1 MLAEMDPSMDFVP
14 RICLDMS
21 FSILMSLGDPCD
33 LARASCVS
41 HCWHE
46 FVVSNGLSK
55 QLCLK
60 MFPQLSGVDHVTES
74 CSFKSD
80 AETGSSN
87 TKEWDV
93 LEREH
98 RVYGFLS
105 HCSRSIADR
114 ECILDAI
121 SASSTDNFPE
131 EGINNTLEKR
141 DRVGRIASYWSS
153 KGQKNPAVPETL
165 IYKLVGDLCV
175 ITEIDVQPFQA
186 FFQFGSPIYS
196 AKSVRFRMGYPKASV
211 DLDAADK
218 SCHYSPDDK
227 FVWTYTSPEFPMA
240 QENRLQEF
248 KFPEPVLCIGG
259 FLLVELLGR
268 VQRQEMDGSFYIC
281 VSHVRVLG
289 RPLSP
294 TFGVEMIEPS
304 GKFVLKA
311 LSYTKESL
319 PESSPRRISSLEL
332 QRRVR
337 NLEYILNM
345 LRGNVRDVEDIWDEE
360 QDDSDE
366 EFV

>member
-1 MLAEMDPSMDFVP
+1 MDPSMDFVP
-14 RICLDMS
+14 QLELDML
-21 FSILMSLGDPCD
+21 FKILLSLDDPCD

-41 HCWHE
+41 HSWHG

-55 QLCLK
+55 QLCLR

-80 AETGSSN
+80 AESGSSN
-87 TKEWDV
+87 TKEWDL

-105 HCSRSIADR
+105 HCSKSMVDR
-114 ECILDAI
+114 ECISDAI
-121 SASSTDNFPE
+121 SASSTDHFPG
-131 EGINNTLEKR
+131 EGIINTLELR
-141 DRVGRIASYWSS
+141 DRVGRIASYASYWSS
-153 KGQKNPAVPETL
+153 KGQQNPAVPETL

-175 ITEIDVQPFQA
+175 VTEIDIQPFQA
-186 FFQFGSPIYS
+186 YFQPGLHIYS

-211 DLDAADK
+211 DLDSVDQ
-218 SCHYSPDDK
+218 SCHDTPNDN
-227 FVWTYTSPEFPMA
+227 FVWTYASPEFPMA
-240 QENRLQEF
+240 QENCLQKF

-268 VQRQEMDGSFYIC
+268 VQRHEMDGLFYIC
-281 VSHVRVLG
+281 VSHVRVMG

-294 TFGVEMIEPS
+294 TFGVDLIEPS

-319 PESSPRRISSLEL
+319 PVSSPRRISSLEL
-332 QRRVR
+332 RRRVR
-337 NLEYILNM
+337 NWEHILNM
-345 LRGNVRDVEDIWDEE
+345 LHGDVGDVEDIWDEE

>member
-1 MLAEMDPSMDFVP
+1 MPAEMDTSEDFLP
-14 RICLDMS
+14 RLDLDMS
-21 FSILMSLGDPCD
+21 FDILMTLGDPCD

-41 HCWHE
+41 RGWHE
-46 FVVSNGLSK
+46 FVISNGLSK

-60 MFPQLSGVDHVTES
+60 MFPQLYGVDRVTES

-80 AETGSSN
+80 GETGSSN

-105 HCSRSIADR
+105 HCARSIVDR
-114 ECILDAI
+114 ECISDAI

-131 EGINNTLEKR
+131 EGINNTLEIR

-165 IYKLVGDLCV
+165 IYKLVGDLSV
-175 ITEIDVQPFQA
+175 ITEIDIQPFKA
-186 FFQFGSPIYS
+186 FFQRGSPIYS
-196 AKSVRFRMGYPKASV
+196 AKSVRFRMGYSKASL
-211 DLDAADK
+211 DLDSVDQ
-218 SCHYSPDDK
+218 SCHISPNDK

-240 QENRLQEF
+240 QENCLQEF
-248 KFPEPVLCIGG
+248 KLPEPVLCIGG

-268 VQRQEMDGSFYIC
+268 MQRQEMDGLFYIC
-281 VSHVRVLG
+281 VSHVRVSG
-289 RPLSP
+289 RPLTP
-294 TFGVEMIEPS
+294 TFGVEIIEPS

-311 LSYTKESL
+311 LSYKKESL

>member
-1 MLAEMDPSMDFVP
+1 MDPSMDIVP
-14 RICLDMS
+14 RICLDTS
-21 FSILMSLGDPCD
+21 LHIFMSLGDPCD

-41 HCWHE
+41 HGWHG

-121 SASSTDNFPE
+121 SASSTDDFEE
-131 EGINNTLEKR
+131 EGFNNTLEKR
-141 DRVGRIASYWSS
+141 DRVGRAASYWSS
-153 KGQKNPAVPETL
+153 KGQNNPAVPETL

-175 ITEIDVQPFQA
+175 ITEIDIQPFQDY
-186 FFQFGSPIYS
+186 FIEPGSPIYS
-196 AKSVRFRMGYPKASV
+196 AKSARFRM
-211 DLDAADK
+211 
-218 SCHYSPDDK
+218 DDK

-240 QENRLQEF
+240 QASAALWSCYMENRLQEF

-268 VQRQEMDGSFYIC
+268 VQRSGMDGSFYIC
-281 VSHVRVLG
+281 VSHVQVLG

-319 PESSPRRISSLEL
+319 PESSP
-332 QRRVR
+332 QQDYM
-337 NLEYILNM
+337 EYS
-345 LRGNVRDVEDIWDEE
+345 WDEE

-366 EFV
+366 EFI

>member
-1 MLAEMDPSMDFVP
+1 MDPSVDFVP
-14 RICLDMS
+14 ILGLDMS
-21 FSILMSLGDPCD
+21 FKILLSLGDPCD
-33 LARASCVS
+33 IARASCVS
-41 HCWHE
+41 RSWHG

-55 QLCLK
+55 QLCLG

-74 CSFKSD
+74 CSFKTE

-105 HCSRSIADR
+105 HCCRSIVDR
-114 ECILDAI
+114 ECISDAI

-131 EGINNTLEKR
+131 EGINNTLEMR

-153 KGQKNPAVPETL
+153 EGQKKPAVPETL

-175 ITEIDVQPFQA
+175 ITEIDIQPFQA
-186 FFQFGSPIYS
+186 YFQTGLPIYS

-211 DLDAADK
+211 DLDSVDQ
-218 SCHYSPDDK
+218 SCHDSTNDK

-240 QENRLQEF
+240 QENCLQKF
-248 KFPEPVLCIGG
+248 KFPKPVLCIGG

-268 VQRQEMDGSFYIC
+268 VQRQEMDGLFYIC

-294 TFGVEMIEPS
+294 TFGVDIIEPS

-337 NLEYILNM
+337 NLEHILNM
-345 LRGNVRDVEDIWDEE
+345 LRGNVRDVEDIWDEG

-366 EFV
+366 EFA